1 MTLGDIEMAGE
12 GIINCCSGCS
22 FAGRDE
28 IKIRG
33 KGQAKSHKYTV
44 FK

>member
-1 MTLGDIEMAGE
+1 MEGE
-12 GIINCCSGCS
+12 GIIKSCSGCS

-28 IKIRG
+28 TKIRG